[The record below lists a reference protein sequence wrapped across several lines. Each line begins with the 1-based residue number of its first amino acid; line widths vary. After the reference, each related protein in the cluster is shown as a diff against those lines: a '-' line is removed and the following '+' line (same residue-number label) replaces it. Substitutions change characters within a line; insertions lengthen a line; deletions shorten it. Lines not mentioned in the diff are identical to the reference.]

1 MKYEA
6 VKISE
11 RTHELLMK
19 IKRDEGVPNTYSME
33 KAIEMY
39 YEKKYGKKNS
49 N

>member
-1 MKYEA
+1 MKYES

-11 RTHELLMK
+11 KTHEILMK
-19 IKRDEGVPNTYSME
+19 IKKEEGVPNTFSME

-39 YEKKYGKKNS
+39 YNEKYGKKNS